1 MIFSTAVEQ
10 FFFISTFGETV
21 TEQQAKQSPG
31 YDYIPSIIKKHTYYD
46 DHNKEMLNLI
56 TVDDKE
62 KRSVKPVVLMRVSY
76 KFAFDNGKKIND
88 NTIIYPAKVKDKLAF
103 IKIAVQ

>member
-1 MIFSTAVEQ
+1 MID
-10 FFFISTFGETV
+10 G
-21 TEQQAKQSPG
+21 
-31 YDYIPSIIKKHTYYD
+31 
-46 DHNKEMLNLI
+46 HNKEMLNLI
-56 TVDDKE
+56 TVDNKG

-103 IKIAVQ
+103 IKVEID

>member
-1 MIFSTAVEQ
+1 MRWYNYLNDT
-10 FFFISTFGETV
+10 
-21 TEQQAKQSPG
+21 TENEFAS
-31 YDYIPSIIKKHTYYD
+31 YITPSHNIHTNQLYLFNGRMD
-46 DHNKEMLNLI
+46 DHNRGMMNLI
-56 TVDDKE
+56 MMDDKG

-103 IKIAVQ
+103 IKVEVN